1 MKTLQKGQEDVKAIE
16 KQTEGKWFSV
26 APASI
31 DQNLFKEERKDTDQE
46 KARKLIIE
54 AFEEA
59 KKDSDK
65 YFRKFKTMIPEMTWV
80 SKERDE
86 LEEIANEKGD
96 HMANWIEQVL
106 VWAQRIANGESWEE
120 VCNNPD
126 PSKWFRG
133 VKWKNGRMMHI
144 GNASKLNL
152 TYSATNIMSW
162 YYDVEGEIFF
172 IVPLIV
178 DYD

>member
-1 MKTLQKGQEDVKAIE
+1 MKTLQNGRKEIKVIE
-16 KQTEGKWFSV
+16 KPTEGKWFSV
-26 APASI
+26 DPISI
-31 DQNLFKEERKDTDQE
+31 DQNLFKEERKDTEQE

-65 YFRKFKTMIPEMTWV
+65 YFRKFKTLIPELTWV
-80 SKERDE
+80 SKDDKE
-86 LEEIANEKGD
+86 LEEFANEKGD
-96 HMANWIEQVL
+96 HIANWIEQVL
-106 VWAQRIANGESWEE
+106 VWAQRIANGESWKE
-120 VCNNPD
+120 VCNDPD
-126 PSKWFRG
+126 DSKWFRG
-133 VKWKNGRMMHI
+133 VKWKDGRMRHI
-144 GNASKLNL
+144 GNSSWTKS
-152 TYSATNIMSW
+152 TYSATNIMFR